1 VAATKLRPDGEPME
15 RAEGGTNAQGVAVK
29 EDGRAGSPRGVT
41 ELVLVRH
48 GESQGNVAATLAHE
62 AGAHVINV
70 PARDA
75 DVELSDT
82 GRDQALALGRL
93 LSEFPEDQRT
103 AVWSSPYARARQT
116 AELAVHSGGWPT
128 AVLVDER
135 LRDRELGI
143 LDMLTSAGVEA
154 RLPEE
159 AERRRW
165 LGKFYYRPP
174 GGESWADVA
183 LRLRSLLADLDR
195 RHPGEGILLV
205 CHDAVIL
212 LIRYIL
218 EGLTERELLDIAAT
232 STILNASVSR
242 FIRPGGTGPWLLESF
257 NMADHLLTEG
267 VTVTQHSG
275 DADVHPR

>member
-1 VAATKLRPDGEPME
+1 VSEDRQPGVPP
-15 RAEGGTNAQGVAVK
+15 GVA
-29 EDGRAGSPRGVT
+29 EI
-41 ELVLVRH
+41 LLVRH
-48 GESQGNVAATLAHE
+48 GESEGNVAATLARQ
-62 AGAHVINV
+62 AGAHVISV

-75 DVELSDT
+75 DVELSEV
-82 GRDQALALGRL
+82 GRQQALALGRL
-93 LSEFPEDQRT
+93 LSGIPEGDR
-103 AVWSSPYARARQT
+103 AEVWSSPYVRARQT
-116 AELAVHSGGWPT
+116 AELAVHTGGWRT
-128 AVLVDER
+128 GITVDER

-195 RHPGEGILLV
+195 SHPGQRVMLV
-205 CHDAVIL
+205 CHDA
-212 LIRYIL
+212 LIMLFRYIL
-218 EGLTERELLDIAAT
+218 EGLSERELLDIAAT

-242 FIRPGGTGPWLLESF
+242 FVRPGGTGPWLLESF
-257 NMADHLLTEG
+257 NMADHLLSGGVPVTE
-267 VTVTQHSG
+267 HAG

>member
-1 VAATKLRPDGEPME
+1 MTDDGQTAGPG
-15 RAEGGTNAQGVAVK
+15 RGVPGVAQ
-29 EDGRAGSPRGVT
+29 
-41 ELVLVRH
+41 LLLVRH
-48 GESQGNVAATLAHE
+48 GESQGNVAATIAHE
-62 AGAHVINV
+62 TGAHVIPV

-75 DVELSDT
+75 DVELSET
-82 GRDQALALGRL
+82 GREQALALGRL
-93 LSEFPEDQRT
+93 LAGYPDESR
-103 AVWSSPYARARQT
+103 AVVWSSPYLRARQT
-116 AELAVHSGGWPT
+116 AELAVTAGGWQT
-128 AVLVDER
+128 TVLVDER

-143 LDMLTSAGVEA
+143 LDMLTSLGVEA

-195 RHPGEGILLV
+195 RHPGQSVMLV

-218 EGLTERELLDIAAT
+218 EGLTEREILDVAAA

-242 FIRPGGTGPWLLESF
+242 FVRPDGTGPWQLESF
-257 NMADHLLTEG
+257 NMADHLMREG
-267 VTVTQHSG
+267 VPVTQHSG
-275 DADVHPR
+275 DANVQPR

>member
-1 VAATKLRPDGEPME
+1 MNDNGQTTGPGRGVP
-15 RAEGGTNAQGVAVK
+15 GVAQ
-29 EDGRAGSPRGVT
+29 
-41 ELVLVRH
+41 LLLVRH
-48 GESQGNVAATLAHE
+48 GESEGNVAATLAHE
-62 AGAHVINV
+62 TGAHVIPV

-82 GRDQALALGRL
+82 GREQALALGRL
-93 LSEFPEDQRT
+93 LAGFPDESRA
-103 AVWSSPYARARQT
+103 AVWSSPYLLARQT
-116 AELAVHSGGWPT
+116 AELAVTTGGWQTP
-128 AVLVDER
+128 VLVDER

-143 LDMLTSAGVEA
+143 LDMLTSLGVEA

-183 LRLRSLLADLDR
+183 LRLRSLLTDLDR
-195 RHPGEGILLV
+195 RHPGQSVMLV

-218 EGLTERELLDIAAT
+218 EGLTERELLDIAAA

-242 FIRPGGTGPWLLESF
+242 FVRPDGTGPWQLESF
-257 NMADHLLTEG
+257 NMADHLMSEG
-267 VTVTQHSG
+267 VPVTQHSG
-275 DADVHPR
+275 DANVHPR

>member
-1 VAATKLRPDGEPME
+1 MNENRQPLVVPGLP
-15 RAEGGTNAQGVAVK
+15 GVA
-29 EDGRAGSPRGVT
+29 
-41 ELVLVRH
+41 ELLLVRH
-48 GESQGNVAATLAHE
+48 GESEGNVAATVARQ

-82 GRDQALALGRL
+82 GRQQALALGRL
-93 LSEFPEDQRT
+93 LSGIPEGERA
-103 AVWSSPYARARQT
+103 AVWSSPYVRARQT
-116 AELAVHSGGWPT
+116 AELAVHTGGWRT
-128 AVLVDER
+128 GITVDER

-143 LDMLTSAGVEA
+143 LDMLTSTGVEA

-174 GGESWADVA
+174 GGESWADVV

-195 RHPGEGILLV
+195 RHPWQRVMLV
-205 CHDAVIL
+205 CHDALIL
-212 LIRYIL
+212 LFRYIL
-218 EGLTERELLDIAAT
+218 EDLSERELLDITAA

-242 FIRPGGTGPWLLESF
+242 FVRPDGTGPWLLESF
-257 NMADHLLTEG
+257 NLADHLLSGGVPVTE
-267 VTVTQHSG
+267 HAG

>member
-1 VAATKLRPDGEPME
+1 MP
-15 RAEGGTNAQGVAVK
+15 GVA
-29 EDGRAGSPRGVT
+29 EI
-41 ELVLVRH
+41 LLVRH
-48 GESQGNVAATLAHE
+48 GESEGNVAATLARQ

-75 DVELSDT
+75 DVELSEV
-82 GRDQALALGRL
+82 GRQQALALGRL
-93 LSEFPEDQRT
+93 LSGIPAGDRAE
-103 AVWSSPYARARQT
+103 VWSSPYVRARQT
-116 AELAVHSGGWPT
+116 AELAVHTGGWRT
-128 AVLVDER
+128 GVTVDER

-195 RHPGEGILLV
+195 GHPGQRVMLV
-205 CHDAVIL
+205 CHDA
-212 LIRYIL
+212 LIMLFRYIL
-218 EGLTERELLDIAAT
+218 EGLSERELLDIAAA

-242 FIRPGGTGPWLLESF
+242 FVRPGGTGPWLLESF
-257 NMADHLLTEG
+257 NMADHLLSGGVPVTE
-267 VTVTQHSG
+267 HAG

>member
-1 VAATKLRPDGEPME
+1 MNDNRQTTGPGRGVP
-15 RAEGGTNAQGVAVK
+15 GVAQ
-29 EDGRAGSPRGVT
+29 
-41 ELVLVRH
+41 LLLVRH
-48 GESQGNVAATLAHE
+48 GESEGNVAATLAHE
-62 AGAHVINV
+62 TGAHVIPV

-82 GRDQALALGRL
+82 GREQALALGRL
-93 LSEFPEDQRT
+93 LAGFPDESRA
-103 AVWSSPYARARQT
+103 AVWSSPYLRARQT
-116 AELAVHSGGWPT
+116 AELAVTTGGWQTP
-128 AVLVDER
+128 VLVDER

-143 LDMLTSAGVEA
+143 LDMLTSLGVEA

-183 LRLRSLLADLDR
+183 LRLRSLLTDLDR
-195 RHPGEGILLV
+195 RHPGQSVMLV

-218 EGLTERELLDIAAT
+218 EGLTERELLDIAAAT
-232 STILNASVSR
+232 TILNASVSR
-242 FIRPGGTGPWLLESF
+242 FVRPDGNGPWQLESF
-257 NMADHLLTEG
+257 NMADHLMSEG
-267 VTVTQHSG
+267 VPVTQHSG
-275 DADVHPR
+275 DANVQPR

>member
-1 VAATKLRPDGEPME
+1 VNDNGKSRP
-15 RAEGGTNAQGVAVK
+15 
-29 EDGRAGSPRGVT
+29 GVT
-41 ELVLVRH
+41 GIPGVIELLLVRH
-48 GESQGNVAATLAHE
+48 GESQGNVAATLAHQS
-62 AGAHVINV
+62 GAHVINV

-75 DVELSDT
+75 DVELSAT
-82 GRDQALALGRL
+82 GREQALALGRL
-93 LSEFPEDQRT
+93 LTGISEDRQA
-103 AVWSSPYARARQT
+103 AVWSSPYLRARQT
-116 AELAVHSGGWPT
+116 AEVAVRTGGWE
-128 AVLVDER
+128 AEVRLDER

-174 GGESWADVA
+174 GGESWADVV
-183 LRLRSLLADLDR
+183 LRLRSLIADLDR
-195 RHPGEGILLV
+195 LYAGQRVLLV

-232 STILNASVSR
+232 TAILNASVSR
-242 FIRPGGTGPWLLESF
+242 FIRPGGTGPWQLESF
-257 NMADHLLTEG
+257 NMADHLMSEG
-267 VTVTQHSG
+267 VPVTEHAG
-275 DADVHPR
+275 DANVHPR